1 MKKIEHLRDI
11 LKKQDSLL
19 VEFQRRQEYD
29 TKKYHLVQP
38 DKAIK
43 HFLLVRIRDNEKVIF
58 GTPKRIKSYLN
69 VRNIT
74 AEDVMDINIL

>member
-29 TKKYHLVQP
+29 TKQYHLVQP
-38 DKAIK
+38 DEAIK

-69 VRNIT
+69 VRNIS

>member
-29 TKKYHLVQP
+29 TKQYHLVQP
-38 DKAIK
+38 DEAIK
-43 HFLLVRIRDNEKVIF
+43 HFLLVRNRDNEKVYELAWRVYEKNFRFHGWI
-58 GTPKRIKSYLN
+58 IS
-69 VRNIT
+69 
-74 AEDVMDINIL
+74 